1 MTHTRTEMS
10 DAHIGL
16 FGPPEQTQK
25 NFKSIACIRGC
36 ILISMK
42 LLIKETVMK
51 TANNLPKVRLWNQYV
66 SHGKHSQSSQLLRGV
81 KHHRRETTRHFGVQP
96 NLDTGLD
103 LILTLH
109 QQVQKLLSVDHGFT
123 EVCHQTNQ
131 SSVPLVHNLRR
142 ARLCKTMH
150 KMGNTSLPWLF

>member
-1 MTHTRTEMS
+1 M
-10 DAHIGL
+10 
-16 FGPPEQTQK
+16 
-25 NFKSIACIRGC
+25 
-36 ILISMK
+36 
-42 LLIKETVMK
+42 
-51 TANNLPKVRLWNQYV
+51 
-66 SHGKHSQSSQLLRGV
+66 SHGKHSKSTQLLRGV

-142 ARLCKTMH
+142 ATLCKTMH
-150 KMGNTSLPWLF
+150 KMGNISFLFSVLMLRLRAHTLVKVVDPEAIRICRTLLWNLCMDSSSTRRKHCAVLSFVT